1 MVESIPEG
9 LTYPEGSPSFLSTYD
24 AWNILIDSA
33 NKSIDLGSF
42 YWTLRG
48 ADFYNH
54 SSAWQVN
61 MNFISVTNPKN
72 NLLEKNTDK
81 LDLGRKNL
89 PKYIE
94 CWH

>member
-1 MVESIPEG
+1 MVTNKNKQQPRIQLVESIPEG

-24 AWNILIDSA
+24 AWNILLDSA

-54 SSAWQVN
+54 SSAWQV
-61 MNFISVTNPKN
+61 I
-72 NLLEKNTDK
+72 
-81 LDLGRKNL
+81 
-89 PKYIE
+89 I
-94 CWH
+94 